1 MENNHFSKLN
11 KENFKVPEGYFEG
24 LEDKVLARL
33 ESNMI
38 DPKVI
43 NIGQHTGGRKLWR
56 RIVIGVTSVAACAAF
71 FVFYNRGE
79 VDQEFNL
86 SNLKDTEIINYL
98 NENADEIELDLLV
111 DGSQYNGNVLD
122 LIDTD
127 SNINQDDLLDE
138 INIEELF

>member
-1 MENNHFSKLN
+1 M
-11 KENFKVPEGYFEG
+11 Y
-24 LEDKVLARL
+24 
-33 ESNMI
+33 
-38 DPKVI
+38 
-43 NIGQHTGGRKLWR
+43 
-56 RIVIGVTSVAACAAF
+56 
-71 FVFYNRGE
+71 
-79 VDQEFNL
+79 QEYNL

>member
-1 MENNHFSKLN
+1 MYQK
-11 KENFKVPEGYFEG
+11 Y
-24 LEDKVLARL
+24 
-33 ESNMI
+33 
-38 DPKVI
+38 
-43 NIGQHTGGRKLWR
+43 
-56 RIVIGVTSVAACAAF
+56 
-71 FVFYNRGE
+71 
-79 VDQEFNL
+79 NL